1 MKTISIYA
9 QVIGNV
15 LQDIVFD
22 DDVNM
27 TKEEFVAALKA
38 GTICTTVSHGD
49 GNGSVIQLEP
59 DFKIIGKVVAME
71 ALDDMEITDFEEQD
85 KFDFGDNESEDEEVT
100 RLKDE
105 KNGLYPDK
113 IDIAN

>member
-1 MKTISIYA
+1 MKTISVYA
-9 QVIGNV
+9 QVSGNV

-22 DDVNM
+22 DDINM
-27 TKEEFVAALKA
+27 TKNEFIAALKA

-49 GNGSVIQLEP
+49 GNGLVIRLEP
-59 DFKIIGKVVAME
+59 NFEVIGKVIAME

-85 KFDFGDNESEDEEVT
+85 DNGDESEDEEVT

>member
-22 DDVNM
+22 EDFNM
-27 TKEEFVAALKA
+27 TKEEFVAALKS
-38 GTICTTVSHGD
+38 GDICTTVSHGC
-49 GNGSVIQLEP
+49 GNGLVIQTKP

-71 ALDDMEITDFEEQD
+71 ELDDMEITDFESQD
-85 KFDFGDNESEDEEVT
+85 DNGDESEDEEVT